1 MDSGDPWDPN
11 PTTVDNVMK
20 MLKCIHR
27 VLKPEG
33 VFVSITFGQVR
44 EIYQQSSVSEF
55 FWFFHLSVWS
65 EDISSTYLQYI
76 NLRIT

>member
-33 VFVSITFGQVR
+33 VFVSITFGQVGR
-44 EIYQQSSVSEF
+44 FTNNFLCQSSFGFSIF
-55 FWFFHLSVWS
+55 GFGLKIFDLPIYS
-65 EDISSTYLQYI
+65 I
-76 NLRIT
+76 

>member
-1 MDSGDPWDPN
+1 VLFVDSGDPWDPN

-44 EIYQQSSVSEF
+44 EIYRQFSVSEF

-65 EDISSTYLQYI
+65 EDI
-76 NLRIT
+76 